1 MKLILFPATI
11 GLTLLGLAACLPSQE
26 GVEMNS
32 CGAEALQPLVGQPE
46 AALDTSVLPDVLR
59 VIRPGDAVTLDFNP
73 ARLNV
78 ELDASGTIADLHC
91 G

>member
-1 MKLILFPATI
+1 
-11 GLTLLGLAACLPSQE
+11 
-26 GVEMNS
+26 MNS

-59 VIRPGDAVTLDFNP
+59 VIRPGGDAVTLDFNP

-78 ELDASGTIADLHC
+78 ELDASGTITDLHC

>member
-1 MKLILFPATI
+1 MKHILFPATI
-11 GLTLLGLAACLPSQE
+11 GLTLVGLAACLPSDE
-26 GVEMNS
+26 GIEMNS
-32 CGAEALQPLVGQPE
+32 CGAEALQALVGQSETALEGVDLPE
-46 AALDTSVLPDVLR
+46 FVR

-78 ELDASGTIADLHC
+78 DLDGDGSITKLYC

>member
-1 MKLILFPATI
+1 MKHILFPATI
-11 GLTLLGLAACLPSQE
+11 GLTLVILAACLPSDE

-32 CGAEALQPLVGQPE
+32 CGAEALQNLVGQPKTALDD
-46 AALDTSVLPDVLR
+46 AALPAVVR
-59 VIRPGDAVTLDFNP
+59 VIHPGDAVTLDFNP

-78 ELDASGTIADLHC
+78 ELDADGVIAKLSC

>member
-1 MKLILFPATI
+1 MKHILFPATI
-11 GLTLLGLAACLPSQE
+11 GLTLVILAACLPSDE

-32 CGAEALQPLVGQPE
+32 CGAEALQELLGQPE
-46 AALDTSVLPDVLR
+46 SALEGAAVPEITR

-78 ELDASGTIADLHC
+78 ELDVNGAIAGLRC